1 MGCRLV
7 FLWLLSLMLCSVV
20 PGTGAA
26 QSKSF
31 RLSAPEDLVNSGFLK
46 HLLPRFSLKTQ
57 IRIELVDEGA
67 PAEAALSAGGAG
79 QPVFEG
85 LDRMWS
91 LAVLD
96 ADNVHLA
103 RFTDWLASEVG
114 QKTIGSFQPEGKPLF
129 VAALGQ
135 QVAVEAVVLPGN
147 AQEGEKLSVLH
158 CGRCHMVNEATRM
171 STIGSSPSFAVMRS
185 FSDWQARFEAFFVL
199 KPHPAFT
206 IIDGVTPP
214 FDISRPSPIAPVE
227 MTLEDLE
234 AILAFVSQIPPADL
248 GAPIQYQ

>member
-7 FLWLLSLMLCSVV
+7 LVWLLSLVLCGVV
-20 PGTGAA
+20 PGTGLA

-31 RLSAPEDLVNSGFLK
+31 RLSAPDALVASGFLK

-57 IRIELVDEGA
+57 IRIELVSEDD
-67 PAEAALSAGGAG
+67 PADAALSAGGPG
-79 QPVFEG
+79 RPVFEG
-85 LDRMWS
+85 LDQTWA
-91 LAVLD
+91 LAILD
-96 ADNVHLA
+96 GENAHLK
-103 RFTDWLASEVG
+103 RFIDWLASDVG

-129 VAALGQ
+129 VAAIGQ
-135 QVAVEAVVLPGN
+135 QAEVEAVALPGN

-206 IIDGVTPP
+206 IIAGVTPP